1 MSNIMRSIFD
11 LLKPFL
17 YLMVISVAVPLIIK
31 FDVINFGGGIPEVS
45 LTEFSQHFL
54 LFCTVLI
61 FSLSAKKLPQQR
73 GFYVLVAGFFG
84 CMLLREHD
92 YYFDMIIHGFW
103 FYPTIILALASIFY
117 TYKNSDNF
125 SASALEFK
133 KTNSY
138 IYIVTGLAI
147 VLIFSRLFGTGDLWQ
162 MIMKTDYQRNYKS
175 IIQEGLEL
183 FGYAIVFLGSIYHV
197 ANINSLKKVN
207 NSK

>member
-1 MSNIMRSIFD
+1 MSNTMSSIFD

-17 YLMVISVAVPLIIK
+17 SLMVISVAVPFIIK
-31 FDVINFGGGIPEVS
+31 FDVINLGTDIPEVS
-45 LTEFSQHFL
+45 LTEFTQQFF

-92 YYFDMIIHGFW
+92 YYFDMITHGFW
-103 FYPTIILALASIFY
+103 FYPTMILALASIFY

-125 SASALEFK
+125 TASALEFK

-138 IYIVTGLAI
+138 IYIVIGLAI
-147 VLIFSRLFGTGDLWQ
+147 VLIFSRLFGTSNLWQ
-162 MIMKTDYQRNYKS
+162 IIMKTDYQRDYKS
-175 IIQEGLEL
+175 IVQEGLEL
-183 FGYAIVFLGSIYHV
+183 FGYGILFLGSIYHV
-197 ANINSLKKVN
+197 ANINSFKKVN